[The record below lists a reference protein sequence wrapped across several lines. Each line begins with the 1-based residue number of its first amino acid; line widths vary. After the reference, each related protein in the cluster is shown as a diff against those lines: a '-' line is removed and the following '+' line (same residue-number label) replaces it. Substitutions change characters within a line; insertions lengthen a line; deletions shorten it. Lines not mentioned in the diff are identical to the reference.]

1 MVMPENVVPEEVDAV
16 NERSLSI
23 LKRSIELSQ
32 GQFALILVRCSYADL
47 SEKMIA
53 HLKERQ
59 PLVIREIKP
68 PNSVK
73 TLFTSIQN
81 ELGDEQPQA
90 LIISGLESITDID
103 RVLIAT
109 NQVREEF
116 RKSFPFPVVF
126 WLDDN
131 LLHKLNKLAPDFK
144 SWAAT
149 SIKFEKTIE
158 NLMAFLDQ
166 SVERVF
172 DRILGVRSS
181 QLLTRYAMLDARSY
195 FFELSAAINDL
206 QERGV
211 ELQPKQSIELEF
223 LSGINLYENNEY
235 NSAIERFQQSLSF
248 WETLKTTLSKGEDA
262 GIPEGQC
269 TEREGVVFFYIGLCY
284 YEKAKR
290 ARLGRDPQYWQEAKQ
305 YLCRSVDTFDRAG
318 RLELVA
324 RFISKLGEVLQR
336 LELWS
341 ELQPL
346 TTKCFELHRQYDMQ
360 LQLAQDYSWQ
370 ADLYLNDAK
379 WAEAKQNANQALEI
393 LQEFTDLA
401 LEEKSWYESRFL
413 LLLAR
418 SQAGLGQI
426 DEAIANLETAK
437 TISANLRRPWI
448 RIQILESLQKIYREQ
463 KEYLKAFKTKQEQRS
478 VEQQYAIRAFIG
490 AVRLQPQREIDR
502 EEGAIAQE
510 IIYSGRRR
518 DVDRLT
524 ERIGR
529 DDLKLTI
536 IHGQSGVGKSSI
548 LEAGLAP
555 ALKQTPIQGRTVLP
569 VLLRSYTD
577 WIELLGRELSACH
590 SQWTKTLGANDT
602 EQWTS
607 DKIITLLN
615 NTSHNLTTVLI
626 FDQFEEFFFFC
637 QTQKLR
643 KPFWEFL
650 RTCLNIPYVKVIL
663 ALREDYLHFLL
674 ECDRQINLDV
684 VNNNI
689 LDKDIRYY
697 LGNFSEQDAKGIIEE
712 LTARSQFGLEDSL
725 VDALVADLAREQG
738 EVLPIELQVVGAQL
752 EGEIPPITTLSQYQ
766 ALGENAKEALVK
778 RYLEKVVEDCGAE
791 NKEMA
796 DFVLYYLTDEKG
808 TRPLKT
814 RSELERDLKILIS
827 DVNHETS
834 SLELVLD
841 IFVKSGLVLLLREH
855 PTERYQLVH
864 DYLAAFIH
872 KQQEPKL
879 NELIAELEEQRERA
893 RKAELE
899 LIEQRLRTQEAELA
913 LIQQRL
919 EIESKDKI
927 LVQQKLHSAKKQ
939 RRVLGFSLLGT
950 LLLFSIALF
959 TAIQASRIRESLFQS
974 LAVNV
979 QTLSN
984 YNKDW
989 EALSEGLKLMQQ
1001 LKSPI
1006 PIGNDAQMQAAV
1018 SLQQVLSKIKEHNRL
1033 EGHSDRVLSVNFS
1046 PDGKTIATASADNTV
1061 ILWDST
1067 GKHKGKLVGHKGA
1080 VRSVSFSPDGKTIVT
1095 GSGDRTVIL
1104 WDTSGNIKKRLPEQK
1119 DSIYSVSFSHDGNTI
1134 VSASGNG
1141 EIKLWDIDGN
1151 LKSSSR
1157 LDAKVPISS
1166 VIFSPDDRIIA
1177 SAGYDG
1183 KIVLIDAN
1191 SQKVVRELQLSVT
1204 PSPVSVQCISFSP
1217 DGKKIVAGY
1226 ADSKI
1231 RLWDPI
1237 NGKELTQK
1245 SYQFKGH
1252 TGSTNS
1258 ISFSPDGKDIA
1269 SASDD
1274 GNIKLWDIQ
1283 GNELQTFKIGFPV
1296 KSIGFSSDGKR
1307 IISGGDETVVRLWS
1321 LESPNRVL
1329 STGDQEINS
1338 SSFNP
1343 AGTAIVSGSSDG
1355 TIKLWNLGRLES
1367 PQSYPENYSKGNPKA
1382 KPNSAIVSFSPDGKT
1397 IVYAINY
1404 EISEANKKQP
1414 VSRFIIYLW
1423 ELNKSSPIIFQPLS
1437 QGNVTSL
1444 SFSSDGKTIAT
1455 ATNNNL
1461 TASDDNTVKL
1471 WDKDSKQ
1478 LLPFTLKGHN
1488 DIIRSI
1494 NFSPDGKTIA
1504 TASLDKTI
1512 KLWNSSDRKE
1522 ITTLTGHLRA
1532 VFDVKFSPDGKT
1544 IATAST
1550 DKTIKL
1556 WSSSDAKEIT
1566 TLRGHTDSV
1575 YSVSFSPDGKIIAS
1589 AGADLKIRL
1598 WNLEGK
1604 QLGTFEGHTGIIN
1617 VVSFRPKQNDKL
1629 KYFLVSASADRTMIV
1644 WNLNLDNLTASG
1656 CKWIKD
1662 YLNNPPQERNKDL
1675 SICKDYK

>member
-1 MVMPENVVPEEVDAV
+1 MVTPENVVPEEVDTV
-16 NERSLSI
+16 NERSLAT

-32 GQFALILVRCSYADL
+32 GQFALILVRCSYTDL

-53 HLKERQ
+53 HLKQRL
-59 PLVIREIKP
+59 PLVIREIRP

-73 TLFTSIQN
+73 ALFTSIQD
-81 ELGDEQPQA
+81 ELRDEQPQA
-90 LIISGLESITDID
+90 LIISDLASITDID

-158 NLMAFLDQ
+158 NLMTFLDQ
-166 SVERVF
+166 SVEVVF
-172 DRILGVRSS
+172 DRILGVKSS
-181 QLLTRYAMLDARSY
+181 QLLTGYLMLDAHSY
-195 FFELSAAINDL
+195 FFEVRAAINDL

-211 ELQPKQSIELEF
+211 ELQPKQAIELEF
-223 LSGINLYENNEY
+223 LSGIDLYENNEY
-235 NSAIERFQQSLSF
+235 DSAIERFQQSLSF
-248 WETLKTTLSKGEDA
+248 WETLKTTLSAGEDA

-269 TEREGVVFFYIGLCY
+269 TEREGVVLFYIGLCY

-290 ARLGRDPQYWQEAKQ
+290 LRPGRDPQYWQEAKQ
-305 YLCRSVDTFDRAG
+305 YLYRSMDTFERAG

-346 TTKCFELHRQYDMQ
+346 VKQCFELHRQFDMQ

-370 ADLYLNDAK
+370 ADLCLNDAK
-379 WAEAKQNANQALEI
+379 WAEARQNVTQALEI

-418 SQAGLGQI
+418 SLAGLGQI

-437 TISANLRRPWI
+437 TISTNLRRPWI

-463 KEYLKAFKTKQEQRS
+463 KEYLKAFETKQEQRS

-490 AVRLQPQREIDR
+490 AVRLKPQRQIDR

-577 WIELLGRELSACH
+577 WIELLGRELSSCQR
-590 SQWTKTLGANDT
+590 QWTKILGAKDT
-602 EQWTS
+602 EQWTP
-607 DKIITLLN
+607 DKIIALLN
-615 NTSHNLTTVLI
+615 NTDHNLTTVLI
-626 FDQFEEFFFFC
+626 FDQFEEFFFFYE
-637 QTQKLR
+637 TQELR

-674 ECDRQINLDV
+674 ECDRLINLDV
-684 VNNNI
+684 VSNNI
-689 LDKDIRYY
+689 LDKNIRYY
-697 LGNFSEQDAKGIIEE
+697 LGNFSKQDAKGIIEE
-712 LTARSQFGLEDSL
+712 LAARSQFGLEDSL
-725 VDALVADLAREQG
+725 VDVLVDDLAREQG

-752 EGEIPPITTLSQYQ
+752 EGEMPPITTLSQYQ
-766 ALGENAKEALVK
+766 ALGQNAKEELVK
-778 RYLEKVVEDCGAE
+778 RYLAEVVEDCGAE
-791 NKEMA
+791 NKEIA
-796 DFVLYYLTDEKG
+796 ELILYYLTDEKG

-814 RSELERDLKILIS
+814 RSELERDLEKLIN
-827 DVNHETS
+827 DNNNETS

-855 PTERYQLVH
+855 PAERYQLVH

-872 KQQEPKL
+872 RQQEPKL
-879 NELIAELEEQRERA
+879 NELVAELEKERERA
-893 RKAELE
+893 QKAELE
-899 LIEQRLRTQEAELA
+899 

-919 EIESKDKI
+919 EIASKDKA
-927 LVQQKLHSAKKQ
+927 LVQQKLYSAKKQ
-939 RRVLGFSLLGT
+939 RRILGLTLLGT
-950 LLLFSIALF
+950 LLLLGIASF
-959 TAIQASRIRESLFQS
+959 TAIQASRIRENLFKS

-989 EALSEGLKLMQQ
+989 EALPEGLRLIQQ

-1006 PIGNDAQMQAAV
+1006 PIGDDAQMQAVV

-1033 EGHSDRVLSVNFS
+1033 EGHSDRVLSVSFS
-1046 PDGKTIATASADNTV
+1046 LDGQMIATASADKTV

-1067 GKHKGKLVGHKGA
+1067 GKSKGKLVGHKGA

-1095 GSGDRTVIL
+1095 GSGDRTVTI
-1104 WDTSGNIKKRLPEQK
+1104 WDSSTGTIKRKLPEQK
-1119 DSIYSVSFSHDGNTI
+1119 DSIYSVSFSHDGKTI
-1134 VSASGNG
+1134 ISTSANG
-1141 EIKLWDIDGN
+1141 EIKLWDIDGH
-1151 LKSSSR
+1151 LKSSPK
-1157 LDAKVPISS
+1157 LNAKVPISS
-1166 VIFSPDDRIIA
+1166 VIFSPDNRIIA

-1191 SQKVVRELQLSVT
+1191 SQKVVRELKPQSVT
-1204 PSPVSVQCISFSP
+1204 SSPVRCISFSP
-1217 DGKKIVAGY
+1217 DGTMIAAGY
-1226 ADSKI
+1226 EDGKI

-1237 NGKELTQK
+1237 NGKELPQK
-1245 SYQFKGH
+1245 LYQFKGH
-1252 TGSTNS
+1252 TGSINS
-1258 ISFSPDGKDIA
+1258 ISFSPNLKNKTIA

-1274 GNIKLWDIQ
+1274 GTIKFWDMQ
-1283 GNELQTFKIGFPV
+1283 GNELQTFKGDPPV
-1296 KSIGFSSDGKR
+1296 KSIGFSPDGKR
-1307 IISGGDETVVRLWS
+1307 IISGGDETVVRLWN
-1321 LESPNRVL
+1321 LESPNTVL

-1338 SSFNP
+1338 FSFNP
-1343 AGTAIVSGSSDG
+1343 AGTEIVSGSSDG

-1367 PQSYPENYSKGNPKA
+1367 PQSHPENYSKGNPKA

-1404 EISEANKKQP
+1404 EILEANKKP
-1414 VSRFIIYLW
+1414 DRESISESIIYLW
-1423 ELNKSSPIIFQPLS
+1423 EPNKFLLKTFKPPF
-1437 QGNVTSL
+1437 QGNITSL

-1461 TASDDNTVKL
+1461 NASDDNTVKL

-1478 LLPFTLKGHN
+1478 LLPLTLKGHA
-1488 DIIRSI
+1488 DTIKSI
-1494 NFSPDGKTIA
+1494 SFSRDGKTIA
-1504 TASLDKTI
+1504 TGSVDQKI
-1512 KLWNSSDRKE
+1512 KLWNSSDGKE
-1522 ITTLTGHLRA
+1522 ITTLTGHTGS
-1532 VFDVKFSPDGKT
+1532 VFDVKFSPNGEM
-1544 IATAST
+1544 IASASA
-1550 DKTIKL
+1550 DRTIKL
-1556 WSSSDAKEIT
+1556 WQSSNGQEIR
-1566 TLRGHTDSV
+1566 TLRDHTDSV

-1589 AGADLKIRL
+1589 AGADKKIRL
-1598 WNLEGK
+1598 WSLEGK
-1604 QLGTFEGHTGIIN
+1604 QLGTFEGHTGSIN
-1617 VVSFRPKQNDKL
+1617 VVSFRPKRDDKL
-1629 KYFLVSASADRTMIV
+1629 KYFLTSASADRTMIV
-1644 WNLNLDNLTASG
+1644 WDLNLDNLTTSG
-1656 CKWIKD
+1656 CNWIKD
-1662 YLNNPPQERNKDL
+1662 YLNNRAQERNKDL